1 MRTDTPIR
9 FRARLVAGVLS
20 GAALWTLQVDAH
32 SRSTLL
38 YFLRHGENEV
48 RMIRTNT
55 GTTVP
60 ATFVEDCTP
69 TRSCC
74 IQPLSALG
82 LARRD
87 AIAEWFVKQGRAR
100 GLTHLIAT
108 NKPRTVE
115 TLKPLAVAAGLGGD
129 LDGNG
134 TLDGSDADLLPGDGI
149 QQYPSDALECDLL
162 YQRTLDSK
170 PLIVEAIKALP
181 PGSHAVIANHSDT
194 LYAIITET
202 TGVDTSD
209 PDLFPKEAGS
219 TTRVRNFNDLWII
232 AVNEA
237 GVGKLLRHLVF
248 DLRLERQRD
257 E

>member
-1 MRTDTPIR
+1 MRNDTRTR
-9 FRARLVAGVLS
+9 FKARLIAGVVG
-20 GAALWTLQVDAH
+20 GAILWTIQADAH
-32 SRSTLL
+32 PRSTLL
-38 YFLRHGENEV
+38 YFLRHSENEV

-55 GTTVP
+55 GSAVP

-82 LARRD
+82 LVRRD
-87 AIAEWFVKQGRAR
+87 ALAEWFVEQRRA
-100 GLTHLIAT
+100 GSLTHLIAT

-115 TLKPLAVAAGLGGD
+115 TLTALAVAAGLGGD

-134 TLDGSDADLLPGDGI
+134 TLDGGDVDLLSGDGI
-149 QQYPSDALECDLL
+149 QQYPSTALECDLP

-170 PLIVEAIKALP
+170 PLIVEAIRALP
-181 PGSHAVIANHSDT
+181 FGSRAVIANHSDT

-219 TTRVRNFNDLWII
+219 TTRVRNFNDLWIFE
-232 AVNEA
+232 VDDS
-237 GVGKLLRHLVF
+237 GVGKLLRHVVF
-248 DLRLERQRD
+248 DLTLERQRSK
-257 E
+257 

>member
-1 MRTDTPIR
+1 MYTDRRPR
-9 FRARLVAGVLS
+9 LRARLVAGVLS
-20 GAALWTLQVDAH
+20 GAALWTLQADAH
-32 SRSTLL
+32 SLPTLL
-38 YFLRHGENEV
+38 YFLRHSENEV

-87 AIAEWFVKQGRAR
+87 ALADWFLRQGRAE

-115 TLKPLAVAAGLGGD
+115 TLRPLALAAGLGGD

-134 TLDGSDADLLPGDGI
+134 TLDGSDVDLLPGDGI

-170 PLIVEAIKALP
+170 PLIVEGIRALP
-181 PGSHAVIANHSDT
+181 PGSRAVIANHSDT
-194 LYAIITET
+194 LYARITET

-209 PDLFPKEAGS
+209 PDFFPRRRGASRACATSTIPGS
-219 TTRVRNFNDLWII
+219 SQWTRPGSGSWCDTWSST
-232 AVNEA
+232 
-237 GVGKLLRHLVF
+237 
-248 DLRLERQRD
+248 
-257 E
+257 